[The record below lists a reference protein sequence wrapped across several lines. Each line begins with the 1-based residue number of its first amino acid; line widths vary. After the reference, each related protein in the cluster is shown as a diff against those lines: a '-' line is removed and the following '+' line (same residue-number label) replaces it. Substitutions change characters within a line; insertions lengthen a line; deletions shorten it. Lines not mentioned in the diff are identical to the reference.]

1 MHVED
6 YMNETPAC
14 LLAML
19 TQTREDLWRR
29 RQKRN
34 DKRGVTRIILTG
46 SGTSYH
52 GVADCLARL
61 CSSGAGY
68 LLMSTASFLLDDRR

>member
-19 TQTREDLWRR
+19 TQTREDLWQAAASLPSPQWNAPGQPGILPLPWPGK
-29 RQKRN
+29 RQP
-34 DKRGVTRIILTG
+34 LSTG
-46 SGTSYH
+46 RQIWS
-52 GVADCLARL
+52 
-61 CSSGAGY
+61 
-68 LLMSTASFLLDDRR
+68 

>member
-19 TQTREDLWRR
+19 TQTRED
-29 RQKRN
+29 
-34 DKRGVTRIILTG
+34 
-46 SGTSYH
+46 
-52 GVADCLARL
+52 
-61 CSSGAGY
+61 
-68 LLMSTASFLLDDRR
+68 

>member
-19 TQTREDLWRR
+19 TQTREDL
-29 RQKRN
+29 
-34 DKRGVTRIILTG
+34 
-46 SGTSYH
+46 
-52 GVADCLARL
+52 
-61 CSSGAGY
+61 
-68 LLMSTASFLLDDRR
+68 

>member
-19 TQTREDLWRR
+19 TQTREDLGR
-29 RQKRN
+29 RQKR
-34 DKRGVTRIILTG
+34 
-46 SGTSYH
+46 
-52 GVADCLARL
+52 
-61 CSSGAGY
+61 
-68 LLMSTASFLLDDRR
+68 

>member
-19 TQTREDLWRR
+19 TQTKISGR
-29 RQKRN
+29 RQKR
-34 DKRGVTRIILTG
+34 
-46 SGTSYH
+46 
-52 GVADCLARL
+52 
-61 CSSGAGY
+61 
-68 LLMSTASFLLDDRR
+68 